1 MRAPTR
7 PDCVDSASTS
17 SADGMA
23 GENAVACS
31 ATVESASLPRAASPV
46 SRVTDIRT
54 RMPLH
59 KANPMPVIDIPHVR
73 ARDFADAVAL
83 AEGLAAAVAADLRR
97 AIAARGVATIALAGG
112 NTPRRFLQALSRQLL
127 DWSKVRVLPVDERWV
142 PNTDPRSN
150 ERLLREHL
158 LQGEAAAA
166 ELLPLYRPVETPEVA
181 LQSVAGDIAHRA
193 LPLDVAVLGMGEDG
207 HVASLFPDLLRR
219 DVGLSPSGRA
229 PVLAIRTAAA
239 PEPRI
244 TLTLSAI
251 FTAPALYLHIEGI
264 SKRRVLVDAL
274 GEGVN
279 PGTALPV
286 HAFVTGAP
294 TLPALYW
301 CP

>member
-7 PDCVDSASTS
+7 PAAVPIGTASA
-17 SADGMA
+17 GVA
-23 GENAVACS
+23 GNGTGTGTAAGNGANAANAHS
-31 ATVESASLPRAASPV
+31 N
-46 SRVTDIRT
+46 VTHIRT
-54 RMPLH
+54 RMPLS
-59 KANPMPVIDIPHVR
+59 KTTAMPVIEIPHVR
-73 ARDFADAVAL
+73 ARDFADAAAL
-83 AEGLAAAVAADLRR
+83 AEALALAVAADLRR
-97 AIAARGVATIALAGG
+97 AIAARGLATLALAGG
-112 NTPRRFLQALSRQLL
+112 NTPRRFLQMLSRQTL

-207 HVASLFPDLLRR
+207 HVASLFPDLVRR
-219 DVGLSPSGRA
+219 DVGLTPAGRA

-239 PEPRI
+239 PEPRL

-251 FTAPALYLHIEGI
+251 FTAPALYLHIEGAG
-264 SKRRVLVDAL
+264 KRRVLADAL
-274 GEGVN
+274 ADDVN

-294 TLPALYW
+294 TKPALYW

>member
-1 MRAPTR
+1 MTAATA
-7 PDCVDSASTS
+7 SAR
-17 SADGMA
+17 
-23 GENAVACS
+23 S
-31 ATVESASLPRAASPV
+31 ATSTGAAAN
-46 SRVTDIRT
+46 VTHIRT
-54 RMPLH
+54 RMPLSN
-59 KANPMPVIDIPHVR
+59 AAAMPAIDIPHVR

-83 AEGLAAAVAADLRR
+83 AEGLASAVATDLRR
-97 AIAARGVATIALAGG
+97 AIASAIVA
-112 NTPRRFLQALSRQLL
+112 TPRRFLQALSRLSL
-127 DWSKVRVLPVDERWV
+127 DWAKVRVLPVDERWV

-158 LQGEAAAA
+158 LQGVAATAQ
-166 ELLPLYRPVETPEVA
+166 LLPLYRPVETPEVA

-207 HVASLFPDLLRR
+207 HVASLFPDLVRR
-219 DVGLSPSGRA
+219 DVGLSPGGRA

-251 FTAPALYLHIEGI
+251 FTAPALYLHIEGA
-264 SKRRVLVDAL
+264 SKRRVLADAL
-274 GEGVN
+274 ADGVS

-294 TLPALYW
+294 IPPALYW

>member
-1 MRAPTR
+1 M
-7 PDCVDSASTS
+7 S
-17 SADGMA
+17 SATA
-23 GENAVACS
+23 FPSTAAS
-31 ATVESASLPRAASPV
+31 ATATSAVGAGSN
-46 SRVTDIRT
+46 VTHIRT
-54 RMPLH
+54 RMPLS
-59 KANPMPVIDIPHVR
+59 KTTAMPVIDIPLVR

-83 AEGLAAAVAADLRR
+83 AEGLASAVAADLRR
-97 AIAARGVATIALAGG
+97 AIDARGVATIALAGG
-112 NTPRRFLQALSRQLL
+112 NTPRRFLQALSRQSL

-207 HVASLFPDLLRR
+207 HVASLFPDLVRR

-251 FTAPALYLHIEGI
+251 FTAPALYLHIEGAG
-264 SKRRVLVDAL
+264 KRRVLSDAL
-274 GEGVN
+274 AEGVN

>member
-1 MRAPTR
+1 MTAATA
-7 PDCVDSASTS
+7 SAR
-17 SADGMA
+17 
-23 GENAVACS
+23 S
-31 ATVESASLPRAASPV
+31 ATSTGAAANV
-46 SRVTDIRT
+46 NHIRT
-54 RMPLH
+54 RMPLS
-59 KANPMPVIDIPHVR
+59 KAAAMPAIDIPHVR

-83 AEGLAAAVAADLRR
+83 AEGLASAVATDLRR
-97 AIAARGVATIALAGG
+97 AIAERGVATIALAGG
-112 NTPRRFLQALSRQLL
+112 NTPRRFLQALSRLPL
-127 DWSKVRVLPVDERWV
+127 DWAKVRVLPVDERWV

-158 LQGEAAAA
+158 LQGVAATAQ
-166 ELLPLYRPVETPEVA
+166 LLPLYRPVETPEVA

-207 HVASLFPDLLRR
+207 HVASLFPDLVRR
-219 DVGLSPSGRA
+219 DVGLSPGGRA

-251 FTAPALYLHIEGI
+251 FTAPALYLHIEGA
-264 SKRRVLVDAL
+264 SKRRVLADAL
-274 GEGVN
+274 ADGVN

-294 TLPALYW
+294 IPPALYW

>member
-1 MRAPTR
+1 MTAATA
-7 PDCVDSASTS
+7 SAR
-17 SADGMA
+17 
-23 GENAVACS
+23 S
-31 ATVESASLPRAASPV
+31 ATSTGAAAN
-46 SRVTDIRT
+46 VTHIRT
-54 RMPLH
+54 RMPLS
-59 KANPMPVIDIPHVR
+59 KAAAMPAIDIPHVR

-83 AEGLAAAVAADLRR
+83 AEGLASAVATDLRR
-97 AIAARGVATIALAGG
+97 AIAERGVATIALAGG
-112 NTPRRFLQALSRQLL
+112 NTPRRFLQALSRLSL
-127 DWSKVRVLPVDERWV
+127 DWAKVRVLPVDERWV

-158 LQGEAAAA
+158 LQGVAATAQ
-166 ELLPLYRPVETPEVA
+166 LLPLYRPVETPEVA

-207 HVASLFPDLLRR
+207 HVASLFPDLVRR
-219 DVGLSPSGRA
+219 DVGLSPGGRA

-251 FTAPALYLHIEGI
+251 FTAPALYLHIEGA
-264 SKRRVLVDAL
+264 SKRRVLADAL
-274 GEGVN
+274 ADGVN

-294 TLPALYW
+294 IPPALYW

>member
-1 MRAPTR
+1 M
-7 PDCVDSASTS
+7 ST
-17 SADGMA
+17 
-23 GENAVACS
+23 
-31 ATVESASLPRAASPV
+31 ATASPSTTV
-46 SRVTDIRT
+46 NGTAADNATATSAIGAGSNVTHIRT
-54 RMPLH
+54 RMPLSNTT
-59 KANPMPVIDIPHVR
+59 AMSVLDIPHVR

-83 AEGLAAAVAADLRR
+83 AEGLAIAVAADLRS

-112 NTPRRFLQALSRQLL
+112 NTPRRFLQALSRQPL
-127 DWSKVRVLPVDERWV
+127 DWAKVRVLPVDERWV
-142 PNTDPRSN
+142 PHTDPRSN

-158 LQGEAAAA
+158 MQGEAAAA

-207 HVASLFPDLLRR
+207 HVASLFPDLVRR
-219 DVGLSPSGRA
+219 DVGLSASGRA

-251 FTAPALYLHIEGI
+251 FTAPALYLHIEGV
-264 SKRRVLVDAL
+264 SKRRVLADAL

-279 PGTALPV
+279 PGVALPV

-294 TLPALYW
+294 TMPALYW

>member
-1 MRAPTR
+1 MGAL
-7 PDCVDSASTS
+7 
-17 SADGMA
+17 GA
-23 GENAVACS
+23 GLN
-31 ATVESASLPRAASPV
+31 
-46 SRVTDIRT
+46 VTHIRT
-54 RMPLH
+54 RMPLS
-59 KANPMPVIDIPHVR
+59 KTTAMPVIDIPHVR

-83 AEGLAAAVAADLRR
+83 AEGLATAVAADLRR
-97 AIAARGVATIALAGG
+97 AIAARGVATLALAGG
-112 NTPRRFLQALSRQLL
+112 NTPRRFLQALSRQSL
-127 DWSKVRVLPVDERWV
+127 DWTKVRVLPVDERWV

-207 HVASLFPDLLRR
+207 HVASLFPDLVRR

-251 FTAPALYLHIEGI
+251 FTAPALYLHIEGAI
-264 SKRRVLVDAL
+264 KRGVLADAL
-274 GEGVN
+274 AEGVN

-286 HAFVTGAP
+286 HAFVIGAP
-294 TLPALYW
+294 TVPALYW